1 MSVFWII
8 LPIFTETWK
17 EMATVFKGADNGK
30 RRWCIQGLNAYQVLP
45 LRETA
50 VKETGKCPCY
60 RNTVFTLDHS
70 FISCRVRTTQLS
82 DVELAK
88 CSLGKFYI
96 TAQKPRALPSAQT
109 ISNGERQPGFWS
121 LFVTCV
127 SKTHVFSWFQGRC
140 FSLDKGRRHWWQPFS
155 DTCC

>member
-50 VKETGKCPCY
+50 VKETGKCSCY
-60 RNTVFTLDHS
+60 KNTVFTLDHS

-96 TAQKPRALPSAQT
+96 TAQKPRALPSAHGQHCDLT
-109 ISNGERQPGFWS
+109 GCGGSGEQPPFRKAALDSYLLDRLCPAQFW
-121 LFVTCV
+121 
-127 SKTHVFSWFQGRC
+127 
-140 FSLDKGRRHWWQPFS
+140 
-155 DTCC
+155 